1 MEIVRN
7 RYGAERV
14 LEKISDTKIRVMGES
29 LFSRGSEDE
38 DGKQTMF
45 DFEGGPCLNIG
56 GKIKYMGSDFKINS
70 ISISFGY
77 IFARIFYMNVIYFIG
92 N

>member
-56 GKIKYMGSDFKINS
+56 GKIKYMGSDFKIKS
-70 ISISFGY
+70 ITPEKSREENIAS
-77 IFARIFYMNVIYFIG
+77 VVLEVSL
-92 N
+92 

>member
-1 MEIVRN
+1 MEIVKN
-7 RYGAERV
+7 RYGTERV

-29 LFSRGSEDE
+29 LFSRGSEDT

-70 ISISFGY
+70 ITPEKSREENIAS
-77 IFARIFYMNVIYFIG
+77 VVLEVSL
-92 N
+92 